1 MDIHDYAE
9 LKGLSLGQLMD
20 FTTDTNPIGPSN
32 KAKNAVRKK
41 VRHLCRPPDGRSRH
55 LKRLLC
61 AAEKIS
67 EEKIIVGP
75 DPAYTISVLLK
86 IICPKTALVPSP
98 VSDAYKKLLKEQNV
112 EIKPFHLN
120 GEKGFAFEAGSF
132 IKEMEGADCILV
144 PNPHDLVGAFL
155 PAYALR
161 PIIAQA
167 SAMNKLLI
175 IDESKND
182 FAAAPSPVQEVA
194 GSSVSMILRTF
205 SDFHALSGFRLGY
218 AIGPGELTKSIR
230 DYLGRFPVDPL
241 AEAAA
246 VASLRDKGYR
256 KRTLAYIKDEKR
268 FILNSFAGSGRVQCI
283 DTPCSFL
290 LLKLG
295 EKIAGL
301 RDAFLQRRIVI
312 VDFTDKEGSQY
323 IWIPVRKHAWN
334 ARFIRALKNISG
346 VTKSCSG

>member
-1 MDIHDYAE
+1 MDIHDHAE
-9 LKGLSLGQLMD
+9 LKGLSLNQLMD
-20 FTTDTNPIGPSN
+20 FTTDTNPLGPSN

-67 EEKIIVGP
+67 EEKIIIGP

-86 IICPKTALVPSP
+86 ITCPKTALIPSP

-120 GEKGFAFEAGSF
+120 SEKGFAFDMGRF
-132 IKEMEGADCILV
+132 IREMKDADCILM
-144 PNPHDLVGAFL
+144 PNPHDMVGTCL
-155 PAYALR
+155 PPDALR

-167 SAMNKLLI
+167 SAMNKLLV
-175 IDESKND
+175 IDEAKND
-182 FAAAPSPVQEVA
+182 FAAVSSPVQEIA
-194 GSSVSMILRTF
+194 GSSRSVILRTF
-205 SDFHALSGFRLGY
+205 SDFHALSGFRFGY
-218 AIGPGELTKSIR
+218 AIGSGELTQSVR
-230 DYLGRFPVDPL
+230 NYLGHFPVDPL

-256 KRTLAYIKDEKR
+256 KRTLAYIKEEKR
-268 FILNSFAGSGRVQCI
+268 FILNSFAGSDRVQCI

-301 RDAFLQRRIVI
+301 RDSFLQRRIIV
-312 VDFTDKEGSQY
+312 VDFTDKKGSQY
-323 IWIPVRKHAWN
+323 IRLPVGKHAWN
-334 ARFIRALKNISG
+334 ARLIRALKNISG
-346 VTKSCSG
+346 VTKPCSE